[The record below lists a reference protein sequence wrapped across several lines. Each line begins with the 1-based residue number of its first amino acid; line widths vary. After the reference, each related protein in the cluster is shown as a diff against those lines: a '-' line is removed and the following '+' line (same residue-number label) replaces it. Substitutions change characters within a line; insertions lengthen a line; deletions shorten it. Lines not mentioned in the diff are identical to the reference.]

1 MGFFRHASSVP
12 QEPFSANVKPRLQ
25 VSQQLGF
32 AASSRVLES
41 PLRAEALKLLGT
53 GSLTLHL
60 ERTPFDASIQT
71 YSAITEPFCG
81 SLRYFS
87 S

>member
-12 QEPFSANVKPRLQ
+12 QEPFSAIVEPRLQ

-32 AASSRVLES
+32 AASRALES
-41 PLRAEALKLLGT
+41 PFRAEALKWLSN